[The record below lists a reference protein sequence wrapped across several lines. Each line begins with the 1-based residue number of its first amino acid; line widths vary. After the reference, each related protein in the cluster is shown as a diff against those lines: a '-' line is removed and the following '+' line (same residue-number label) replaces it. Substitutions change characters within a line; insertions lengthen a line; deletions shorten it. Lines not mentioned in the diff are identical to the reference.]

1 MGLGHEKLDVS
12 RLSIMLSQ
20 LGGKGDSVSER
31 SATCLIE
38 PVAVDSDF
46 DPKDEKPQQ
55 VAARNALTHV
65 RAP

>member
-1 MGLGHEKLDVS
+1 MGFGSEKLEVY
-12 RLSIMLSQ
+12 RLSIMLSR
-20 LGGKGDSVSER
+20 LSVKGDSVSES